1 MEKIAQERKISS
13 VEEVQ
18 KSQYVRLADVF
29 LIAPFMFYVAN
40 KKTLTRLDRNI
51 MFGLAFAT
59 LYYNAKNYIENRN
72 NG

>member
-1 MEKIAQERKISS
+1 MELIREKVDST

-29 LIAPFMFYVAN
+29 LIAPFMFYVAK

-51 MFGLAFAT
+51 MFGLAFDT